1 VDARIPTYVHLLRAK
16 DRIDSAYAEPLDV
29 PALAREAFA
38 SRAHFIR
45 SFKRAFGET
54 PHQYLL
60 RRRVERAQELLR
72 GTTLSV
78 TEVSLEVGFRS
89 LGSFGK
95 AFREIAGE
103 PPGAYRRRWSGG
115 APPVPACFTLMF
127 GRPTGRALSEKPAGG
142 DGSSVPGDPE
152 KEVHGR

>member
-1 VDARIPTYVHLLRAK
+1 MDARIPTYVHLLRAK
-16 DRIDSAYAEPLDV
+16 DRIDSAYAQPLDV

-54 PHQYLL
+54 PHQYLR

-72 GTTLSV
+72 GTPLTV
-78 TEVSLEVGFRS
+78 TEVSLEVGFLS
-89 LGSFGK
+89 LGSFST
-95 AFREIAGE
+95 AFREITGE
-103 PPGAYRRRWSGG
+103 PPSAYRQRWAGG

-127 GRPTGRALSEKPAGG
+127 GRPTGRALSEKPAHG
-142 DGSSVPGDPE
+142 DGSSVPGDPDR
-152 KEVHGR
+152 EVQGP